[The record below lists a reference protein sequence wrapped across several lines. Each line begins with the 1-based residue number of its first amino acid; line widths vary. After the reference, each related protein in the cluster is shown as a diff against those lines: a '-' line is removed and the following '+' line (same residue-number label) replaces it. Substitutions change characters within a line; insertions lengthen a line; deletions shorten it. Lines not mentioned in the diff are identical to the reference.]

1 MMTGQSNF
9 SVTYNFNGNYIGD
22 VTQGDEAIIAEDA
35 VIAEEAVIGG
45 TKLSATSFIEEEG
58 QTVLKNLNVG

>member
-9 SVTYNFNGNYIGD
+9 TVTYNFNGNYIGD
-22 VTQGDEAIIAEDA
+22 VTQGDEAIIAKDA
-35 VIAEEAVIGG
+35 VTGG